1 MDGPADTVEKIIEL
15 LNDKEKL
22 AQYRYGR
29 GGHSYIYKE
38 VCTEHACRNR
48 KKVRFLRNN

>member
-1 MDGPADTVEKIIEL
+1 MDGPADTVEKIVEL

-29 GGHSYIYKE
+29 GGHLYVHIQGC
-38 VCTEHACRNR
+38 VH
-48 KKVRFLRNN
+48 